1 MWYYVFMTNNFE
13 VYGSSKTPEPNE
25 LSEKDLAIL
34 SGDLK
39 ELKQDIEFH
48 NLLKF
53 TNLVLNSF
61 DTEEEEIEED
71 EED

>member
-1 MWYYVFMTNNFE
+1 MTNNFE
-13 VYGSSKTPEPNE
+13 MNGSSKAPQPEE

-34 SGDLK
+34 SGDLG
-39 ELKQDIEFH
+39 ELKQDIELH
-48 NLLKF
+48 SLLKF